1 MNLLGKAVKT
11 SMNNRNL
18 EDIRLEETAA
28 MYMIWLIAPASAEI
42 GRRLAWK
49 ILKNAKFE
57 VKKAAKAVSKHCQAM
72 DRNIAGDNGGTEI
85 LEIYDGML
93 DSYREEMKN
102 EEFNIMACALEHYE
116 GYKEKEIL
124 AEILFAFSVTKIHR
138 AIAMYENKKLGS
150 MCSILDISLAERSL
164 STLVSLLAK
173 LGYEYEKKC
182 GVKEKVYDAELLED
196 VELAV
201 VGFKDVLTDY
211 YERLLSDTDMHARI
225 QRPLIEFENNR
236 SVEADAV
243 GKEIL
248 ATPIDV
254 LEVESPVFG
263 RYDMKTIQDL
273 YTEKGL
279 RTDLDW
285 TDGEKEVIVKALQK
299 YIKKEVLGYV

>member
-1 MNLLGKAVKT
+1 MK
-11 SMNNRNL
+11 NRDM

-28 MYMIWLIAPASAEI
+28 MYMIWLIAPSSAEI
-42 GRRLAWK
+42 CRRLAWK

-57 VKKAAKAVSKHCQAM
+57 VKKAARAVNKHSQSM
-72 DRNIAGDNGGTEI
+72 EKMIAGDNGGTEI

-102 EEFNIMACALEHYE
+102 EEFNIMACALEHYD

-124 AEILFAFSVTKIHR
+124 AEILFAFSITKIHR
-138 AIAMYENKKLGS
+138 AIAKYENQKLGS
-150 MCSILDISLAERSL
+150 MHSILDISLAERSL
-164 STLVSLLAK
+164 TTLVNLLGK

-182 GVKEKVYDAELLED
+182 GVKEKVYDVEICND

-211 YERLLSDTDMHARI
+211 YSRLLSDTDMHARI

-236 SVEADAV
+236 CVEADAV

-254 LEVESPVFG
+254 LEIESPVFE
-263 RYDMKTIQDL
+263 RYNMKTIQDL

-285 TDGEKEVIVKALQK
+285 TVGEKEVIVKALQK

>member
-1 MNLLGKAVKT
+1 MNLLGKAVKV
-11 SMNNRNL
+11 SMKNRNM

-57 VKKAAKAVSKHCQAM
+57 IKKAARAVSRHCQSM
-72 DRNIAGDNGGTEI
+72 DKKIAGDNGGTEI
-85 LEIYDGML
+85 LEIYDGLL

-124 AEILFAFSVTKIHR
+124 AEILFAFSITKIHR
-138 AIAMYENKKLGS
+138 AIVLYENKKLGR
-150 MCSILDISLAERSL
+150 MQSILDISLAEKSL
-164 STLVSLLAK
+164 STLVNLLAK

-182 GVKEKVYDAELLED
+182 GVREKVYDSELLND

-211 YERLLSDTDMHARI
+211 YDRLLSDTDMHARI

-236 SVEADAV
+236 SVEAEAL
-243 GKEIL
+243 GNEIL
-248 ATPIDV
+248 SRSIDE
-254 LEVESPVFG
+254 LCVESPVFE
-263 RYDMKTIQDL
+263 RYNMKIIQDL

-285 TDGEKEVIVKALQK
+285 NDEEKEVIVKALQV
-299 YIKKEVLGYV
+299 YIKKEVLNYV